1 MAAKFVWGL
10 GKALI
15 SAGQDLSREHPMAT
29 SSERYE
35 LLSPEDV
42 NEIDRAGRGIL
53 ERVGIRILDSTY
65 LDLLGK
71 AGARVDN
78 KAQRARFEGEW
89 LDEALSK
96 APRLFTLCSR
106 DGEND
111 IELGGGK
118 VFFANGGRV
127 FRILDMGTG
136 GYRLTLLRD
145 VAHTAALVD
154 HLDHLGFYII
164 ACQAH
169 DAAPN
174 VYHLNDFYHA
184 FNHTTKHV
192 MGGCDTFEGVRQM
205 WELSSL
211 IAGGEEKLRERPFV
225 SVITNPISPLTVEA
239 TTLQMLHFCSTHG
252 IPVTC
257 APAPISGVTAPATLA
272 GTLSQMHAEALAG
285 VALVQIFAPGAKV
298 LYGAVPTAMDLR
310 TMEYTMGSVEMAMM
324 NASAVQLAR
333 RYRLPIYASAG
344 VTESKRPD
352 VQAGVE
358 KAFSSLMV
366 AMAGADCIHLAAGML
381 DSGNSISYEQYAID
395 NEIIGMIHR
404 VLAGIRVNED
414 TLGLEVIERIGPG
427 GNYVLEDHTV
437 EHMMREFFYP
447 SLGVRHSFDIWE
459 QRGRPS
465 MLSRAREL
473 VEGILADGEEG
484 LLDQELIAEIHKDFP
499 GIQNI

>member
-1 MAAKFVWGL
+1 ML
-10 GKALI
+10 
-15 SAGQDLSREHPMAT
+15 SAEGVT
-29 SSERYE
+29 
-35 LLSPEDV
+35 
-42 NEIDRAGRGIL
+42 EIDRAGRRIL

-65 LDLLGK
+65 LDLLNE
-71 AGARVDN
+71 AGAHIDYE
-78 KAQRARFEGEW
+78 AQRARFEGEW
-89 LDEALSK
+89 LDEVLSK
-96 APRLFTLCSR
+96 APPRFTLCSR

-111 IELGGGK
+111 IELGEGK

-154 HLDHLGFYII
+154 HLDHLRFYII

-169 DAAPN
+169 DIAPQT
-174 VYHLNDFYHA
+174 YHLNDFYHA

-239 TTLQMLHFCSTHG
+239 NTLQTLDFCGKQG

-257 APAPISGVTAPATLA
+257 APAPICGATAPATLA
-272 GTLSQMHAEALAG
+272 GTLCQMHAEALAG
-285 VALVQIFAPGAKV
+285 VALVQVFAPGSKV

-333 RYRLPIYASAG
+333 RYKLPIYASAG

-352 VQAGVE
+352 IQAGVE

-404 VLAGIRVNED
+404 VLAGIRINED
-414 TLGLEVIERIGPG
+414 TIGLEVIERVGPG

-437 EHMMREFFYP
+437 EHMMSEFFYP

-459 QRGRPS
+459 EKGRPS
-465 MLSRAREL
+465 MLSRAREV
-473 VEGILADGEEG
+473 VEKVLPAGEEG
-484 LLDQELIAEIHKDFP
+484 LLDPDLIAEIKEAFP
-499 GIQNI
+499 GIQPI

>member
-1 MAAKFVWGL
+1 MAMNPQHNGML
-10 GKALI
+10 
-15 SAGQDLSREHPMAT
+15 SAQAVT
-29 SSERYE
+29 
-35 LLSPEDV
+35 
-42 NEIDRAGRGIL
+42 EIDRAGRRIL
-53 ERVGIRILDSTY
+53 ERVGIRILDSSY
-65 LDLLGK
+65 LDLLSE
-71 AGARVDN
+71 AGAHIDYG
-78 KAQRARFEGEW
+78 AQRARFEGEW
-89 LDEALSK
+89 LDEVLSR
-96 APRLFTLCSR
+96 APQRFSLFSR

-111 IELGGGK
+111 LALGEGK

-127 FRILDMGTG
+127 FRILDMGTS

-154 HLDHLGFYII
+154 HLDYIRFYII

-192 MGGCDTFEGVRQM
+192 MGGCDTFEGVKQM

-211 IAGGEEKLRERPFV
+211 IAGGEGNLRERPFV

-239 TTLQMLHFCSTHG
+239 NTLHTLHFCGTHG

-257 APAPISGVTAPATLA
+257 APAPISGATAPATLA
-272 GTLSQMHAEALAG
+272 GTLAQMHAEALAG
-285 VALVQIFAPGAKV
+285 VAIVQAFAPGSKV

-310 TMEYTMGSVEMAMM
+310 SMEYTMGSVEMAMM

-333 RYRLPIYASAG
+333 HYDLPIYASAG
-344 VTESKRPD
+344 ITESKRPD
-352 VQAGVE
+352 IQAGVE

-395 NEIIGMIHR
+395 NEVIGMIHR
-404 VLAGIRVNED
+404 VREGITITED
-414 TLGLEVIERIGPG
+414 TLGLEVIEKVGPG
-427 GNYVLEDHTV
+427 GNYILE
-437 EHMMREFFYP
+437 
-447 SLGVRHSFDIWE
+447 
-459 QRGRPS
+459 
-465 MLSRAREL
+465 
-473 VEGILADGEEG
+473 
-484 LLDQELIAEIHKDFP
+484 
-499 GIQNI
+499 

>member
-1 MAAKFVWGL
+1 
-10 GKALI
+10 
-15 SAGQDLSREHPMAT
+15 MAT
-29 SSERYE
+29 SSERYGV
-35 LLSPEDV
+35 LSAEEV
-42 NEIDRAGRGIL
+42 NEIDRAGRRIL
-53 ERVGIRILDSTY
+53 EKTGIRILDNTY
-65 LDLLGK
+65 LELLSE
-71 AGARVDN
+71 AGARVDYA
-78 KAQRARFEGEW
+78 AQRARFEGEW
-89 LDEALSK
+89 LDEVLSN
-96 APRLFTLCSR
+96 APRRFTLCSR
-106 DGEND
+106 NGESD
-111 IELGGGK
+111 IELGEGN
-118 VFFANGGRV
+118 VFFTNGGRV

-136 GYRLTLLRD
+136 GYRLTMLRD

-169 DAAPN
+169 DVAPQ

-211 IAGGEEKLRERPFV
+211 IAGGEDNLRERPFV

-239 TTLQMLHFCSTHG
+239 TTLHTLHFCCTHG

-257 APAPISGVTAPATLA
+257 APAPICGATAPATLA

-285 VALVQIFAPGAKV
+285 VALVQVFAPGSKV

-333 RYRLPIYASAG
+333 RYNLPIYASAG

-352 VQAGVE
+352 IQAGVE

-366 AMAGADCIHLAAGML
+366 AMAGADCIHLAAGIL

-404 VLAGIRVNED
+404 VLAGITVNEG
-414 TLGLEVIERIGPG
+414 TLGLEVIERVGPG

-437 EHMMREFFYP
+437 EHMMSEFFYP

-459 QRGRPS
+459 EKGRPS
-465 MLSRAREL
+465 MLSHAREV
-473 VEGILADGEEG
+473 VEGILAVGEEG
-484 LLDQELIAEIHKDFP
+484 LLDPGLIAEINKAFP